1 MRQTSRILL
10 TLGLKRTPS
19 SAVRRAA
26 LGTTMPAV
34 DKAKCRPRAKG
45 VMSLEYSADGRP
57 PCGARED
64 GALGAAY
71 LTQEPRT

>member
-10 TLGLKRTPS
+10 SLGLKRTPS

-34 DKAKCRPRAKG
+34 DKAKCRPGPKVRC
-45 VMSLEYSADGRP
+45 LWNI
-57 PCGARED
+57 
-64 GALGAAY
+64 
-71 LTQEPRT
+71 PRTDAPHGEHVRTVPSELRT